1 MNITQEILDDFK
13 EHLKNYI
20 KNTPENKFN
29 FQKMEN
35 RKDKVGRDISLLKR
49 EEFNPNGNY
58 ALFFLLRALLSFS
71 PKEITI
77 KGRRLT
83 HILIE
88 NTMTSVKT
96 NFDGNTLMAEAIKN
110 SIEIAVPIYIEHY
123 FKKYFSEYIK
133 FIKDETNDSLDNIS
147 DIKANFTTIIKE
159 IFSTTDFKNWMKTY
173 ITSLNQVGP

>member
-1 MNITQEILDDFK
+1 
-13 EHLKNYI
+13 
-20 KNTPENKFN
+20 
-29 FQKMEN
+29 
-35 RKDKVGRDISLLKR
+35 
-49 EEFNPNGNY
+49 
-58 ALFFLLRALLSFS
+58 
-71 PKEITI
+71 
-77 KGRRLT
+77 
-83 HILIE
+83 
-88 NTMTSVKT
+88 MTSVKT

-133 FIKDETNDSLDNIS
+133 FLKDETNDSLDNIS